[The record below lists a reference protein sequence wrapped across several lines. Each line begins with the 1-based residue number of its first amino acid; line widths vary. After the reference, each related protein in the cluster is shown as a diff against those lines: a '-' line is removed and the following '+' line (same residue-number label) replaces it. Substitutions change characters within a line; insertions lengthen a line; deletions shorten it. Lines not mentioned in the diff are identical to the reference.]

1 MTHPLIEMHAVHKRF
16 GENQVLAGVDL
27 PIQKGKVTTI
37 IGKSGM
43 GKSVLLKHIIGL
55 LEPDRGE
62 IRFEGRPIQ
71 QMPKAERRA
80 LRLRFSYM
88 FQGNALFD
96 SMSIFDNIAL
106 PLRER
111 HTLSET
117 EIKAKVEER
126 LHQLDLV
133 GTGDRYPSQVS
144 GGMKKRV
151 ALARALVTDPEI
163 VLFDEPTTGLDPI
176 RKNAAH
182 SMIADY
188 QRRFGF
194 TAVLVSHEIPDV
206 FFISQRV
213 AMLDEGRIIF
223 DGTSTE
229 IQASGD
235 PTIQQFLK
243 GLETIED
250 DLTGAAPKAQ
260 GLQKVQREMVRLQ
273 RHEIAFSL
281 VLLKVDNLEA
291 IRQMNGHVAN
301 QTILQHLAINVQR
314 CIGVTDSQSRLG
326 LNQIM
331 VLLSNADMDRAR
343 GFCTDLAKAL
353 ESQPPRQIG
362 LDKRDCLSVTAGF
375 VAAHSDMPIEELIA
389 RAQAPEN
396 LFYEFKVC

>member
-1 MTHPLIEMHAVHKRF
+1 MTTPLIEMQSVHKRF
-16 GENQVLAGVDL
+16 GENKVLAGVDL
-27 PIQKGKVTTI
+27 SIQKGKVTTI

-55 LEPDRGE
+55 LEPDTGE
-62 IRFEGRPIQ
+62 IRFEGRAIQ

-96 SMSIFDNIAL
+96 SMTIYDNIAL

-111 HTLSET
+111 HVLSEP
-117 EIKAKVEER
+117 EIKRQVEER
-126 LHQLDLV
+126 LHQLDIV

-213 AMLDEGRIIF
+213 AMLDEGKIIF
-223 DGTSTE
+223 DGTSAE
-229 IQASGD
+229 IQESSS
-235 PTIQQFLK
+235 PVIQQFLK

-281 VLLKVDNLEA
+281 VLLRVNNLEA
-291 IRQMNGHVAN
+291 INQMEGHVAS
-301 QTILQHLAINVQR
+301 QTILQHLAAKVQR
-314 CIGVTDSQSRLG
+314 CIGVTDSHSRLG

-331 VLLSNADMDRAR
+331 VLLSNADINRAR
-343 GFCTDLAKAL
+343 DFCADLARAL
-353 ESQPPRQIG
+353 ESEPPQQI
-362 LDKRDCLSVTAGF
+362 DQDQKDCLSVTAGF
-375 VAAHSDMPIEELIA
+375 VAAHSEMPIEELIA
-389 RAQAPEN
+389 RALAPEN

>member
-1 MTHPLIEMHAVHKRF
+1 MTQPLIEMRSVYKRF
-16 GENQVLAGVDL
+16 GGNQVLAGVDL
-27 PIQKGKVTTI
+27 PIQSGKVTTI
-37 IGKSGM
+37 IGKSGT

-55 LEPDRGE
+55 LSPDQGD
-62 IRFEGRPIQ
+62 ICFEGQPISR
-71 QMPKAERRA
+71 MTNAERRA
-80 LRLRFSYM
+80 LKLRFSYM

-96 SMSIFDNIAL
+96 SMTIYDNIAL

-111 HTLSET
+111 HSFGESD
-117 EIKAKVEER
+117 IQQRVENR
-126 LHQLDLV
+126 LDQLDL
-133 GTGDRYPSQVS
+133 GDIGGKYPSQVS
-144 GGMKKRV
+144 GGMRKRV

-176 RKNAAH
+176 RKNAVH

-206 FFISQRV
+206 FFISQQV
-213 AMLDEGRIIF
+213 AMLDEGKIIF
-223 DGTSTE
+223 NGTSSE
-229 IQASGD
+229 IQESRE
-235 PTIQQFLK
+235 PVIQQFLK
-243 GLETIED
+243 GLETTQD

-281 VLLKVDNLEA
+281 VLLRVNNLEEVNR
-291 IRQMNGHVAN
+291 IGGHVAS
-301 QTILQHLAINVQR
+301 QTILQHLAGKVQQ

-331 VLLSNADMDRAR
+331 VLLSNANLERAQA
-343 GFCTDLAKAL
+343 FCADLSQAL
-353 ESQPPRQIG
+353 EEHPPDEIG
-362 LDKRDCLSVTAGF
+362 LTKRDCLSVTAGF
-375 VAAHSDMPIEELIA
+375 VAAHSEMPIEELIA
-389 RAQAPEN
+389 RVQAPEN

>member
-1 MTHPLIEMHAVHKRF
+1 MTQPLIEMRAVHKRF
-16 GENQVLAGVDL
+16 GRNQVLAGVDL

-37 IGKSGM
+37 IGKSGS

-55 LEPDRGE
+55 LEPDTGE
-62 IRFEGRPIQ
+62 IRFEGHPILR
-71 QMPKAERRA
+71 MTKAQRRA
-80 LRLRFSYM
+80 VKLRFSYM

-96 SMSIFDNIAL
+96 SMTIFDNIAL

-111 HTLSET
+111 HSFSEA
-117 EIKAKVEER
+117 EITRRVNER
-126 LHQLDLV
+126 LHQLDL
-133 GTGDRYPSQVS
+133 GEIGGRFPSQVS
-144 GGMKKRV
+144 GGMRKRV

-176 RKNAAH
+176 RKNAVH

-206 FFISQRV
+206 FFISQQV
-213 AMLDEGRIIF
+213 AMLDEGKIIF
-223 DGTSTE
+223 NGTATE
-229 IQASGD
+229 LQESGD
-235 PTIQQFLK
+235 PVIQQFLK

-273 RHEIAFSL
+273 RHKIAFSL
-281 VLLKVDNLEA
+281 VLLRVNNLESVDQ
-291 IRQMNGHVAN
+291 INGHVAS
-301 QTILQHLAINVQR
+301 QTILKHLATKVQQ
-314 CIGVTDSQSRLG
+314 CIGMTDSHSRLG

-343 GFCTDLAKAL
+343 EFCADLAKVL
-353 ESQPPRQIG
+353 EEQPPSQVCPMPSG
-362 LDKRDCLSVTAGF
+362 CLAVTASF
-375 VAAHSDMPIEELIA
+375 VAAHSEMPLEELIA
-389 RAQAPEN
+389 RAQSPEK

>member
-1 MTHPLIEMHAVHKRF
+1 MTLPLIEMQSVHKRF
-16 GENQVLAGVDL
+16 GENKVLAGVDL
-27 PIQKGKVTTI
+27 TIQKGKVTTI

-55 LEPDRGE
+55 LEPDTGE
-62 IRFEGRPIQ
+62 IRFEGRAIQ
-71 QMPKAERRA
+71 QMPTAERRA

-96 SMSIFDNIAL
+96 SMNIFDNIAL

-111 HTLSET
+111 HSLSEA
-117 EIKAKVEER
+117 EIKSRVGER

-213 AMLDEGRIIF
+213 AMLDEGKIIF
-223 DGTSTE
+223 DGTSAE
-229 IQASGD
+229 IQESSS
-235 PTIQQFLK
+235 PVIQQFLK

-281 VLLKVDNLEA
+281 VLLRVNNLEA
-291 IRQMNGHVAN
+291 IIQMEGHVVS
-301 QTILQHLAINVQR
+301 QTILQHLAAKVQR
-314 CIGVTDSQSRLG
+314 CIEVTDSHSRLG

-331 VLLSNADMDRAR
+331 VLLSNADIDRAR
-343 GFCTDLAKAL
+343 AFCADLARVL
-353 ESQPPRQIG
+353 ESEPPQQI
-362 LDKRDCLSVTAGF
+362 DKEQKACLSVTAGF
-375 VAAHSDMPIEELIA
+375 VAAHREMAIEELIA

>member
-16 GENQVLAGVDL
+16 GENQVLAGIDL

-55 LEPDRGE
+55 LEPDSGQ

-71 QMPKAERRA
+71 QMPKADRRA

-96 SMSIFDNIAL
+96 SMSIYDNIAL

-111 HTLSET
+111 HDLNEA
-117 EIKAKVEER
+117 EIKTKVEER

-133 GTGDRYPSQVS
+133 GTGNRYPSQVS

-206 FFISQRV
+206 FFISQQV
-213 AMLDEGRIIF
+213 AMLDEGKIIF

-229 IQASGD
+229 IQESSD

-291 IRQMNGHVAN
+291 IKQMEGHVAN
-301 QTILQHLAINVQR
+301 QTILQHLAVNVQQ

-343 GFCTDLAKAL
+343 GFCADLAKAL
-353 ESQPPRQIG
+353 ESHPPQQTG
-362 LDKRDCLSVTAGF
+362 LDKSDYLSVTAGF

>member
-1 MTHPLIEMHAVHKRF
+1 MTQPLIEMRSVHKRF
-16 GENQVLAGVDL
+16 GNQQVLAGVDL

-37 IGKSGM
+37 IGKSGT
-43 GKSVLLKHIIGL
+43 GKSVLLKHVIGL
-55 LEPDRGE
+55 LEPDSGE
-62 IRFEGRPIQ
+62 ICFEGRPIH
-71 QMPKAERRA
+71 QMAKAERRA
-80 LRLRFSYM
+80 LKLRFSYM

-96 SMSIFDNIAL
+96 SMPIYDNIAL

-111 HTLSET
+111 HRFSEPQ
-117 EIKAKVEER
+117 IKKRVAER
-126 LHQLDLV
+126 LHQLDL
-133 GTGDRYPSQVS
+133 GDIGDRYPSQVS
-144 GGMKKRV
+144 GGMRKRV

-176 RKNAAH
+176 RKNAVH

-206 FFISQRV
+206 FFISQQV

-223 DGTSTE
+223 DGTSSG
-229 IQASGD
+229 IQESRD
-235 PTIQQFLK
+235 PVIQHFLK
-243 GLETIED
+243 GLETIQD

-273 RHEIAFSL
+273 RHEITFSL
-281 VLLKVDNLEA
+281 VLLRVNNLEA
-291 IRQMNGHVAN
+291 LDQIGGHMAS
-301 QTILQHLAINVQR
+301 QAILQHLAGQVQR
-314 CIGVTDSQSRLG
+314 CIGVTDSYSRLG

-331 VLLSNADMDRAR
+331 VLLSNADMDRAQ
-343 GFCTDLAKAL
+343 GFCSDLANAL
-353 ESQPPRQIG
+353 EERPPQQIG
-362 LDKRDCLSVTAGF
+362 LSHRGCLSVTAGF
-375 VAAHSDMPIEELIA
+375 VEAHSKMRIAELIA